1 MIVIFLNYIKRY
13 NLIITIDDI
22 IVIIL
27 IILFSLLMVFFVRK
41 INKIKVSQ
49 AVAIVL
55 FTIVFLTILTLTVIG
70 RIPGERQ
77 LQIIPFWSY
86 GEILCGNHYVLK
98 QVILNIVLFVPIG
111 ILLPFLL
118 NKKVSLEIA
127 LVYGVVFSSI
137 IEVLQLVTCRGLCE
151 FDDIF
156 HNSLGCMIGCMIH
169 KKITECRNSTIN
181 E

>member
-1 MIVIFLNYIKRY
+1 M
-13 NLIITIDDI
+13 IITIDDI

-27 IILFSLLMVFFVRK
+27 IILLSLLIVFFVSK
-41 INKIKVSQ
+41 TIKIKISQ
-49 AVAIVL
+49 AVAAVL
-55 FTIVFLTILTLTVIG
+55 FITVVLIILTLTVFG

-77 LQIIPFWSY
+77 MQIIPFWSY
-86 GEILCGNHYVLK
+86 GEILCGNRYVLK

-111 ILLPFLL
+111 IVLPFLL

-169 KKITECRNSTIN
+169 TKITECRHSTIN
-181 E
+181 ELE

>member
-1 MIVIFLNYIKRY
+1 M
-13 NLIITIDDI
+13 IITIDDI

-27 IILFSLLMVFFVRK
+27 IILLSLLIVFFVSK
-41 INKIKVSQ
+41 TIKIKISQ
-49 AVAIVL
+49 AVAAVL
-55 FTIVFLTILTLTVIG
+55 FITVVLIILTLTVFG

-77 LQIIPFWSY
+77 MQIIPFWSY
-86 GEILCGNHYVLK
+86 GEILCGNRYVLK

-111 ILLPFLL
+111 IVLPFLL

-169 KKITECRNSTIN
+169 TKITECRHSTIN

>member
-1 MIVIFLNYIKRY
+1 M
-13 NLIITIDDI
+13 IITIDDI

-27 IILFSLLMVFFVRK
+27 IILLSLLIVFFVSK
-41 INKIKVSQ
+41 TIKIKILQ
-49 AVAIVL
+49 AVAAVL
-55 FTIVFLTILTLTVIG
+55 FITVVLIILTLTVFG

-77 LQIIPFWSY
+77 MQIIPFWSY
-86 GEILCGNHYVLK
+86 GEILCGNRYVLK

-111 ILLPFLL
+111 IVLPFLL

-169 KKITECRNSTIN
+169 TKITECRHSTIN

>member
-1 MIVIFLNYIKRY
+1 M
-13 NLIITIDDI
+13 IITIDDI

-27 IILFSLLMVFFVRK
+27 IILLSLLIVFFVSK
-41 INKIKVSQ
+41 TIKIKISQ
-49 AVAIVL
+49 AVAAVL
-55 FTIVFLTILTLTVIG
+55 FITVVLIILTLTVFG

-77 LQIIPFWSY
+77 MQIIPFWSY
-86 GEILCGNHYVLK
+86 GEILCGNRYVLK

-111 ILLPFLL
+111 IVLPFLL

-127 LVYGVVFSSI
+127 LVMVWVFSSI

-169 KKITECRNSTIN
+169 TKITECRHSTIN